1 MWYCAR
7 VREYLTRECIG
18 NYKNWNQVDDDNQ
31 ERVQKAL
38 WRRGEDEGEKEARRY
53 ANYIIIM
60 LILIMGGVVFGL
72 LFNFLPL
79 VKRW

>member
-1 MWYCAR
+1 MR
-7 VREYLTRECIG
+7 
-18 NYKNWNQVDDDNQ
+18 
-31 ERVQKAL
+31 
-38 WRRGEDEGEKEARRY
+38 EKEARRY

-79 VKRW
+79 VKR